1 MILGSATS
9 IALHGLNGYV
19 IQVEAQL
26 TNALPGLIV
35 SGLPDAACRQ
45 APERVR
51 AACSSVGAP
60 LPTKKIVVNLS
71 PASVPKAGT
80 GFDLAIA
87 CAILAAG
94 EVVRA
99 EACAPVV
106 HLGELGLDGSVRAIS
121 GVLPALR
128 CAVREGVTDAVVPV
142 ANAAEAALVEGVRIH
157 PVTGLAEV
165 IGCYREF
172 GPPQRWPL
180 PQLPRPA
187 AVAGRTVP
195 DLADLVG
202 QSEARLALELA
213 AAGGHHL
220 LLSGPP
226 GSGKTMLAERL
237 VGVLPPLSL
246 DGALEVLALR
256 SLKGETRSGA
266 GGLDL
271 RPPFV
276 APHHGSSLA
285 AIVGG
290 GSAPIRPGAVSMA
303 HHGVLFLDEAPEFKV
318 DVLQAL
324 RQPLESGSVT
334 IARARDNVTFPA
346 RFQLVLAA
354 NPCPCGLGAGKALQ
368 CSCTPLRRRAYAAR
382 LRGPLLDRV
391 DLQVHVPAVR
401 RSRALTVAGE
411 SSAAVA
417 ARVTQ
422 ARRVAAERWR
432 AGGWARNADVPG
444 PALRMGP
451 HALPRAVTTGLDR
464 ALEAGRLTLR
474 GYDRT
479 LRLAWTRADLA
490 GHGAPT
496 AEDVGI
502 ALALRTS
509 EQLGVA

>member
-9 IALHGLNGYV
+9 IALHGLEGYA
-19 IQVEAQL
+19 IRVEAQL
-26 TNALPGLIV
+26 TNALPALIV

-51 AACSSVGAP
+51 AACSSAGAP

-71 PASVPKAGT
+71 PASVPKSGT

-94 EVVRA
+94 EVLSARL
-99 EACAPVV
+99 CAAVV

-121 GVLPALR
+121 GVLPALS
-128 CAVREGVTDAVVPV
+128 CAVKEGVTDAVVPV
-142 ANAAEAALVEGVRIH
+142 ANAAEAALVEGLRIH
-157 PVTGLAEV
+157 PVAGLPEV

-172 GPPQRWPL
+172 GAPERWPM
-180 PQLPRPA
+180 PELPRA
-187 AVAGRTVP
+187 SAVAGRSVP
-195 DLADLVG
+195 DLADLAG
-202 QSEARLALELA
+202 QSEARAAVELA

-220 LLSGPP
+220 MLMGPP

-237 VGVLPPLSL
+237 VGVVPPLSVE
-246 DGALEVLALR
+246 GALEVLALR

-266 GGLDL
+266 GLDL
-271 RPPFV
+271 TPPFV

-285 AIVGG
+285 AMVGG

-303 HHGVLFLDEAPEFKV
+303 HRGVLFLDEAPEFRI

-334 IARARDNVTFPA
+334 IARARDTVTFPA

-354 NPCPCGLGAGKALQ
+354 NPCPCGLGSGKALQ
-368 CSCTPLRRRAYAAR
+368 CSCTPMRRRAYAAR

-401 RSRALTVAGE
+401 RSRTLTVAGE

-417 ARVTQ
+417 ARVTT

-432 AGGWARNADVPG
+432 AHGWERNADVPG
-444 PALRMGP
+444 PALRLGP
-451 HALPRAVTTGLDR
+451 HALSRAVTAGLDR

-479 LRLAWTRADLA
+479 LRLAWTQADLV
-490 GHGAPT
+490 GHGSPT
-496 AEDVGI
+496 AEDVGM